1 MPDTATRPQTDRD
14 TWVRAATQTL
24 ADSGVDGVRV
34 ETLARSLGLT
44 KGSFYWHFKDRRALL
59 DAVLE
64 HWRDGR
70 IDDIRGRTQSAPG
83 NEITQLQHVIDTYS
97 LARNRR
103 GMQIELALRDWARHD
118 DAARAAVD
126 AVDSVRLECAAAL
139 FRAAGRDADEAM
151 NRSLLLYAYV
161 FGLGMMDGPRDTAR
175 PAAARQF
182 IANLITGH

>member
-1 MPDTATRPQTDRD
+1 MPDTAARPQTDRD

-24 ADSGVDGVRV
+24 ADSGVDGIRV
-34 ETLARSLGLT
+34 ETLARGLGLT

-70 IDDIRGRTQSAPG
+70 IDDIRNRTQSAPG
-83 NEITQLQHVIDTYS
+83 DEIAQLQHVIDTYS

-103 GMQIELALRDWARHD
+103 GMQVELALR
-118 DAARAAVD
+118 
-126 AVDSVRLECAAAL
+126 DSVRLECAAAL
-139 FRAAGRDADEAM
+139 FRAAGCDADEAT

-161 FGLGMMDGPRDTAR
+161 FGLGMMDVPRDTAR

>member
-1 MPDTATRPQTDRD
+1 MPDARPQTDRD

-34 ETLARSLGLT
+34 ETLARGLGLT

-70 IDDIRGRTQSAPG
+70 IDDIRNRTQSAPG
-83 NEITQLQHVIDTYS
+83 DEIAQLQHVIDTYS

-103 GMQIELALRDWARHD
+103 GMQVELALRDWARHD
-118 DAARAAVD
+118 EAARAAVD
-126 AVDSVRLECAAAL
+126 EVGQ
-139 FRAAGRDADEAM
+139 RAAGMRCRAVPRCRLRRR
-151 NRSLLLYAYV
+151 RSDQSQSAAVCLCV
-161 FGLGMMDGPRDTAR
+161 RSGHDGC
-175 PAAARQF
+175 AA
-182 IANLITGH
+182 